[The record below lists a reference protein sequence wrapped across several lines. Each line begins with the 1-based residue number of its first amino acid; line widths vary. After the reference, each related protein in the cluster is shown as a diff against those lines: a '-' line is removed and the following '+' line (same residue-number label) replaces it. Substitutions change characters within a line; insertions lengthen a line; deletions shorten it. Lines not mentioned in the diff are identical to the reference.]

1 MGGGGGA
8 RSQGQQEPGR
18 LNLVPK
24 ERKIQPIESKRVETE
39 FSPEID
45 SHKGEMGMGLHVF

>member
-1 MGGGGGA
+1 MEVGQGA
-8 RSQGQQEPGR
+8 RGSKEPGR